1 MNTTAIRAL
10 IRNDIRLYF
19 SDRRSVIVGVLVPI
33 CIAAF
38 FGYLF
43 GGTGRSEDQGKIP
56 IAVVDED
63 HSTVSRAIT
72 ADLSTD
78 PLLQVS
84 ALDLAAAREQVR
96 SGKQNA
102 AAVFPQGFGE
112 QTTQSLFSG
121 RNKPQ
126 VELLVDPSQ
135 ATGARVIE
143 GLLAQYSMQ
152 EISKE
157 AFTGAYGR
165 KAIDSYLEQLDK
177 LEQTPLRAD
186 LKTLLSAA
194 RKLNSQVDSDTEPG
208 STTEAGVNGSEDRKF
223 GLSIPYTLASTPVT
237 ARDNT
242 PYNGYAHSFAGMAV
256 QFILFAGIDAGVLLL
271 LTRERGIWQRLRSAP
286 LRGSEF
292 MLARALATTLIGLFQ
307 ITVIY
312 FVAMLVFKV
321 RIEGSWPGFIAV
333 GLSLCLLNATFGLML
348 ATLGPQRIDNPRFG
362 DDGDAAAGDDRRRV
376 GARIRIPA
384 LAAECVALRAHTLGC
399 GRVGRRHLARSAV
412 RRRGATNLSADR
424 QRRGL
429 PAGRDLAVS
438 LGGIGGRQRPA
449 GPQYV
454 AQSPPAGR

>member
-33 CIAAF
+33 LIAAF

-63 HSTVSRAIT
+63 HSGVSRAIA
-72 ADLSTD
+72 ADLATD

-84 ALDLAAAREQVR
+84 ALDRAAAREQVK
-96 SGKQNA
+96 SGRQNA

-112 QTTQSLFSG
+112 QTTRSLFSG

-135 ATGARVIE
+135 TTGARVIE

-165 KAIDSYLEQLDK
+165 KAIDGYLEQLDK

-186 LKTLLSAA
+186 LKTLLGAA
-194 RKLNSQVDSDTEPG
+194 RKLNSQIDSATEPG
-208 STTEAGVNGSEDRKF
+208 STTEADANGSEQRRF

-237 ARDNT
+237 ARDNI

-286 LRGSEF
+286 LSGSEF
-292 MLARALATTLIGLFQ
+292 MLARALATTLIGVFQ

-348 ATLGPQRIDNPRFG
+348 ATLGRNASTTRGLAMMATLLLVMIGGAWVPAFVFPRWLQNASRYVPTRWAV
-362 DDGDAAAGDDRRRV
+362 DGLD
-376 GARIRIPA
+376 
-384 LAAECVALRAHTLGC
+384 
-399 GRVGRRHLARSAV
+399 
-412 RRRGATNLSADR
+412 GATW
-424 QRRGL
+424 RGL
-429 PAGRDLAVS
+429 PFDAAMLPTLV
-438 LGGIGGRQRPA
+438 LIGSA
-449 GPQYV
+449 AACLLV
-454 AQSPPAGR
+454 AIWRFRWEE

>member
-19 SDRRSVIVGVLVPI
+19 ADRRAVIVGVLVPI
-33 CIAAF
+33 LIAAF
-38 FGYLF
+38 FGYIF
-43 GGTGRSEDQGKIP
+43 GGTGQSEDQGKIP

-63 HSTVSRAIT
+63 QSSVSRAIT
-72 ADLSTD
+72 ADLAAD

-84 ALDLAAAREQVR
+84 TLDRAAAREQVK

-112 QTTQSLFSG
+112 QTTKSLFSG
-121 RNKPQ
+121 ANKPQ

-135 ATGARVIE
+135 TTGARVIE

-177 LEQTPLRAD
+177 LDQTPLRAD
-186 LKTLLSAA
+186 LRTLLSAA
-194 RKLNSQVDSDTEPG
+194 RKLNDQIDSG
-208 STTEAGVNGSEDRKF
+208 RRAGAAWASSSSEQRNF
-223 GLSIPYTLASTPVT
+223 RLSIPYTVASTPVT

-242 PYNGYAHSFAGMAV
+242 PYNSYAHSFAGMAV

-271 LTRERGIWQRLRSAP
+271 LTRQRGIWQRLRSAP
-286 LRGSEF
+286 LSRSEF

-312 FVAMLVFKV
+312 LAALLVFKV

-333 GLSLCLLNATFGLML
+333 ASPSACSTPAFGLML
-348 ATLGPQRIDNPRFG
+348 ATLGRSASTTRGLAMMATLLLVMIGGAWVPAFVFPRWLQNASRYLPTRWAV
-362 DDGDAAAGDDRRRV
+362 DGLDGATWRGLPFDAAVLPIAG
-376 GARIRIPA
+376 
-384 LAAECVALRAHTLGC
+384 
-399 GRVGRRHLARSAV
+399 
-412 RRRGATNLSADR
+412 ADR

-429 PAGRDLAVS
+429 PAGRDLALS
-438 LGGIGGRQRPA
+438 LGGIARAARQ
-449 GPQYV
+449 V
-454 AQSPPAGR
+454 

>member
-33 CIAAF
+33 LIAAF

-63 HSTVSRAIT
+63 HSGVSRAIT
-72 ADLSTD
+72 ADLATD

-84 ALDLAAAREQVR
+84 ALDRAAAREQVK
-96 SGKQNA
+96 SGRQNA

-112 QTTQSLFSG
+112 QTTRSLFSG

-135 ATGARVIE
+135 TTGARVIE

-165 KAIDSYLEQLDK
+165 KAIDGYLEQLDK

-186 LKTLLSAA
+186 LKTLLGAA
-194 RKLNSQVDSDTEPG
+194 RKLNSQIDSATEPG
-208 STTEAGVNGSEDRKF
+208 STTEADANGSEQRRF

-237 ARDNT
+237 ARDNI

-286 LRGSEF
+286 LSGSEF
-292 MLARALATTLIGLFQ
+292 MLARALATTLIGVFQ

-348 ATLGPQRIDNPRFG
+348 ATLGRNASTTRGLAMMATLLLVMIGGAWVPAFVFPRWLQNASRYVPTRWAV
-362 DDGDAAAGDDRRRV
+362 DGLD
-376 GARIRIPA
+376 
-384 LAAECVALRAHTLGC
+384 
-399 GRVGRRHLARSAV
+399 
-412 RRRGATNLSADR
+412 GATW
-424 QRRGL
+424 RGL
-429 PAGRDLAVS
+429 PFDAAMLPTLV
-438 LGGIGGRQRPA
+438 LIGSA
-449 GPQYV
+449 AACLLV
-454 AQSPPAGR
+454 AIWRFRWEE

>member
-84 ALDLAAAREQVR
+84 ALDRAAAREQVK

-112 QTTQSLFSG
+112 QTTKSLFSG

-194 RKLNSQVDSDTEPG
+194 RKLNSQVDSDTEPD
-208 STTEAGVNGSEDRKF
+208 STAEPGANGSEERKF

-348 ATLGPQRIDNPRFG
+348 ATLGRNASTTRGLAMMATLLLVMIGGAWVPAFVFPRWLQNASRYVPTRWAV
-362 DDGDAAAGDDRRRV
+362 DGLD
-376 GARIRIPA
+376 
-384 LAAECVALRAHTLGC
+384 
-399 GRVGRRHLARSAV
+399 
-412 RRRGATNLSADR
+412 GATW
-424 QRRGL
+424 RGL
-429 PAGRDLAVS
+429 PFDAAMLPTLV
-438 LGGIGGRQRPA
+438 LIGSA
-449 GPQYV
+449 AACLLV
-454 AQSPPAGR
+454 AIWRFRWEE

>member
-1 MNTTAIRAL
+1 MNITAIRAL

-43 GGTGRSEDQGKIP
+43 GGTGRTEDQGKIP

-63 HSTVSRAIT
+63 HSSVSRAIT
-72 ADLSTD
+72 ADLSAD

-84 ALDLAAAREQVR
+84 ALDRDAAREQVK
-96 SGKQNA
+96 SGRQNA

-112 QTTQSLFSG
+112 QTTKSLFSG
-121 RNKPQ
+121 KNKPQ

-157 AFTGAYGR
+157 AFTGTYGR
-165 KAIDSYLEQLDK
+165 KAIDSYLDQLDK

-194 RKLNSQVDSDTEPG
+194 RKLNSQVDSDTQPGSSTEPRSGTEPG
-208 STTEAGVNGSEDRKF
+208 SGTQPGSGAEAGANGGEDRKF

-312 FVAMLVFKV
+312 FVAMLIFKV

-348 ATLGPQRIDNPRFG
+348 ATLGRNASTTRGLAMMATLLLVMIGGAWVPAFVFPRWLQNASRYVPTRWAV
-362 DDGDAAAGDDRRRV
+362 DGLDGATWRGLQFDAAVLPTLVLIGS
-376 GARIRIPA
+376 
-384 LAAECVALRAHTLGC
+384 AAACLLVAIWRF
-399 GRVGRRHLARSAV
+399 RWEE
-412 RRRGATNLSADR
+412 
-424 QRRGL
+424 
-429 PAGRDLAVS
+429 
-438 LGGIGGRQRPA
+438 
-449 GPQYV
+449 
-454 AQSPPAGR
+454 

>member
-1 MNTTAIRAL
+1 MNTAAIWAL

-19 SDRRSVIVGVLVPI
+19 TDRRAVIVGVLMPI
-33 CIAAF
+33 LIAAF
-38 FGYLF
+38 FGYIF

-63 HSTVSRAIT
+63 HSSVSRAIT
-72 ADLSTD
+72 ADLAAD

-84 ALDLAAAREQVR
+84 ALDRTAAREQVK

-121 RNKPQ
+121 VNKPR
-126 VELLVDPSQ
+126 VDLLVDPSQ

-165 KAIDSYLEQLDK
+165 KAIDGYLAQLDT
-177 LEQTPLRAD
+177 LEQTPLRTD
-186 LKTLLSAA
+186 LRALLNAA
-194 RKLNSQVDSDTEPG
+194 RKLNDQADSDTEPG
-208 STTEAGVNGSEDRKF
+208 GAAAPGASSGERRNF
-223 GLSIPYTLASTPVT
+223 GLSIPYTVASTPVT

-242 PYNGYAHSFAGMAV
+242 PYNSYAHSFAGMTV

-292 MLARALATTLIGLFQ
+292 MLARALATTVIGLFQ
-307 ITVIY
+307 ITIIY
-312 FVAMLVFKV
+312 LAALLVFKV
-321 RIEGSWPGFIAV
+321 RVDGSWPGFIAV
-333 GLSLCLLNATFGLML
+333 GVSLCLLNATFGLML
-348 ATLGPQRIDNPRFG
+348 ATLG
-362 DDGDAAAGDDRRRV
+362 
-376 GARIRIPA
+376 
-384 LAAECVALRAHTLGC
+384 
-399 GRVGRRHLARSAV
+399 RSASTTRGIAMMATLLLV
-412 RRRGATNLSADR
+412 MIGGAWVPAFVFPRWLQDASRYVPTRWAVDGLDGATW
-424 QRRGL
+424 RGL
-429 PAGRDLAVS
+429 PFDAAVLPTLVL
-438 LGGIGGRQRPA
+438 LGSAVICLL
-449 GPQYV
+449 V
-454 AQSPPAGR
+454 AIWRFHWEE